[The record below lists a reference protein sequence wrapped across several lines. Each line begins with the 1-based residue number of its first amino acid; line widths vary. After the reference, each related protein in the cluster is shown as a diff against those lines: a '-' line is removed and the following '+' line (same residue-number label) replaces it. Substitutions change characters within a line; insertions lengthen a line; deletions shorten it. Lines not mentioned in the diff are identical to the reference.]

1 MIFLKTNK
9 MEFLPDY
16 KEQTNN
22 LFGVLERFPSE
33 ITFQYLEHINQYRLF
48 TGLVKSDCWAVIYDG
63 QILYNFYDTSRPYRE
78 LIIDNII
85 RERLVKDPYESLFKF
100 LYKNAKDTKIELY
113 MSEKEGY
120 KVVFEYKQ
128 ITQSFKINTFV

>member
-1 MIFLKTNK
+1 

-16 KEQTNN
+16 KEQTNS

-78 LIIDNII
+78 LIFDNII

-100 LYKNAKDTKIELY
+100 LYKNAKDTNIELY